1 MTVVIAGYART
12 PFTKFTGQLA
22 TESSSKLGSHAI
34 AAALSRAG
42 VAPDEVER
50 VFAGQVILGGA
61 GQNPARQAAVG
72 AGIPFTVPAMTI
84 NIVCLSGM
92 EAVAAAADLI
102 DRGDAGIVVA
112 VGQESM
118 SLAPHALLNSRT
130 GKKYGAMEL
139 VDLLDH
145 DGLVDSFDAV
155 SMGALTEGG
164 NTGLKIDRASQDA
177 VAAASHRN
185 AAASRDFLAGEIEP
199 YTVASRRGDVVVAE
213 DDGVRPDTTAES
225 LAGLK
230 PAFSKDGTITAGNAS
245 QITDGAA
252 ALVLMSAEVAAARGV
267 KPLAEIVAHALVA
280 GPDTSLHSQPSNAI
294 TAALA
299 RAGVAASELASVE
312 INEAFASVA
321 VQSAKE
327 LGISLDIV
335 NPHGGAIALGHPI
348 GASGARLT
356 GTLARQL
363 QALGAGSLGAAAL
376 CGGGGQ
382 AQRPLSCGSPVATA
396 RVRISAREVAPTAES
411 RTVAGPTAGKPGTR

>member
-22 TESSSKLGSHAI
+22 TEPASALGAHAI
-34 AAALSRAG
+34 RAALARAG
-42 VAPDEVER
+42 VRPDEVER
-50 VFAGQVILGGA
+50 VFAGQVLLGGS

-72 AGIPFTVPAMTI
+72 ADIPMTVPAMTI

-92 EAVAAAADLI
+92 EAVAAGADLI
-102 DRGDAGIVVA
+102 DRGDADIVVA

-118 SLAPHALLNSRT
+118 SLAPHALIGSRV
-130 GKKYGAMEL
+130 GKKYGAMEMI
-139 VDLLDH
+139 DLIDH
-145 DGLVDSFDAV
+145 DGLVDSFDHI
-155 SMGALTEGG
+155 SMGALTEKG
-164 NTGLKIDRASQDA
+164 NVGLKIDRASQDA
-177 VAAASHRN
+177 VAAASHQN
-185 AAASRDFLAGEIEP
+185 ALASRAFLAGEIAP
-199 YTVASRRGDVVVAE
+199 YDVVSRRGTSTISE
-213 DDGVRPDTTAES
+213 DDGMRPDTTVDT
-225 LAGLK
+225 LAALK
-230 PAFSKDGTITAGNAS
+230 PAFAKENGTITAGNAS

-252 ALVLMSAEVAAARGV
+252 ALVLMSSSVASARGV

-294 TAALA
+294 HAALA
-299 RAGVAASELASVE
+299 NAGLQASDLVAVE

-348 GASGARLT
+348 GASGARLA
-356 GTLARQL
+356 GTLARQV
-363 QALGAGSLGAAAL
+363 QAAGAGSLGAAAL

-382 AQRPLSCGSPVATA
+382 GSALVLRAL
-396 RVRISAREVAPTAES
+396 
-411 RTVAGPTAGKPGTR
+411 

>member
-22 TESSSKLGSHAI
+22 TETSAKLGAHAI
-34 AAALSRAG
+34 TAALSRAG
-42 VAPDEVER
+42 VQPDEVQR
-50 VFAGQVILGGA
+50 VFAGQVLLGGA

-72 AGIPFTVPAMTI
+72 AGIPLTVPAMTI

-92 EAVAAAADLI
+92 EAVAAGADLI
-102 DRGDAGIVVA
+102 EKGDADIVVA
-112 VGQESM
+112 LGQESM
-118 SLAPHALLNSRT
+118 SLAPHALIGSRA

-139 VDLLDH
+139 VDLIDH
-145 DGLVDSFDAV
+145 DGLVDSFDRV

-164 NTGLKIDRASQDA
+164 NGGLGIDRAAQDA
-177 VAAASHRN
+177 VAAASHQN
-185 AAASRDFLAGEIEP
+185 AAKSRDFLAGEIEP
-199 YTVASRRGDVVVAE
+199 YTVAGRKGDVVVSA
-213 DDGVRPDTTAES
+213 DDGVREDTTVET
-225 LAGLK
+225 LAGLR
-230 PAFSKDGTITAGNAS
+230 PAFAKENGTITAGNAS

-252 ALVLMSAEVAAARGV
+252 ALVLMSGAVAEARGV
-267 KPLAEIVAHALVA
+267 TPLAEIVAHALVA

-294 TAALA
+294 NAALA
-299 RAGVAASELASVE
+299 KAGLSASDLVAVE

-321 VQSAKE
+321 IQSAKE

-363 QALGAGSLGAAAL
+363 QAAGPGSLGAAAL

-382 AQRPLSCGSPVATA
+382 GSALVLRA
-396 RVRISAREVAPTAES
+396 V
-411 RTVAGPTAGKPGTR
+411 

>member
-1 MTVVIAGYART
+1 MTTVIAGYART
-12 PFTKFTGQLA
+12 PFAKFTGQLA
-22 TESSSKLGSHAI
+22 TESSSRLGAHAI
-34 AAALSRAG
+34 RAALTRAG
-42 VAPDEVER
+42 VAPDEVQR

-72 AGIPFTVPAMTI
+72 AGIPLTVPAMTI

-102 DRGDAGIVVA
+102 DKGDADIVVA

-118 SLAPHALLNSRT
+118 SLAPHALLESRT

-145 DGLVDSFDAV
+145 DGLVDSFDRV
-155 SMGALTEGG
+155 SMGALTERGNGG
-164 NTGLKIDRASQDA
+164 LGIDRAAQDA
-177 VAAASHRN
+177 VAASSHQR
-185 AAASRDFLAGEIEP
+185 AAAGRDFLAGEIEP
-199 YTVASRRGDVVVAE
+199 YTVTTRKGDVVVAE
-213 DDGVRPDTTAES
+213 DDGVRPDTTVDS
-225 LAGLK
+225 LAALK
-230 PAFSKDGTITAGNAS
+230 PAFSQENGTITAGNAS

-252 ALVLMSAEVAAARGV
+252 ALVLMSAEVAEARGV

-280 GPDTSLHSQPSNAI
+280 GPDTSLHSQPANAI
-294 TAALA
+294 AKALEKAGIAA
-299 RAGVAASELASVE
+299 GDLASVE

-327 LGISLDIV
+327 LGIPLDIV

-356 GTLARQL
+356 GTLARHL
-363 QALGAGSLGAAAL
+363 QQLGAGSLGAAAL

-382 AQRPLSCGSPVATA
+382 GSALVL
-396 RVRISAREVAPTAES
+396 RSL
-411 RTVAGPTAGKPGTR
+411 